1 MMKKK
6 ICVFTGSRADYGLL
20 YWIMKVIQEDSDLE
34 LQIIVAGMHLSAEF
48 GNTYTQIENDGFFI
62 SEKVEM
68 LLTADTPTSV
78 AKSIGLGTIGFADS
92 LGRLKPDLLIILG
105 DRFEAL
111 AIAQTALVL
120 NIPIAHIHG
129 GEVSFGAYDDSIRH
143 AITKMSYLHFVAT
156 EDYRKR
162 VIRLGENPE
171 RVFNVGAPG
180 IENIFKLKLYS
191 KRELESELQMS
202 LTSPLFLVTHHPTT
216 LSDNP
221 IEGTLELLEALE
233 YFNDATIIFTKS
245 NADNY
250 GRTIN
255 NLVTDFVN
263 RNKFRTKFYDSLGQ
277 TRYLSLIKE
286 ANVVIGNS
294 SSGLLEVPYLQT
306 PTVNIGSRQKGR
318 LSPESV
324 FNSKPDV
331 IDIKENIQRALD
343 FKFQNNTNYKLFGD
357 GNTSTKIIS
366 IIKENLNFTTIKEFY
381 DGDIR

>member
-1 MMKKK
+1 MKKK